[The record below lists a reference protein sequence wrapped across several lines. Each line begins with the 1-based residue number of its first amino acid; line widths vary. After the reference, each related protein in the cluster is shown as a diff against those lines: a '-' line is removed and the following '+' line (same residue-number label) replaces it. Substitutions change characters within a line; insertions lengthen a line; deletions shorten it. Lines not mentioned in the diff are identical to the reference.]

1 MKRVLSIFFVICLL
15 LCACTKAP
23 AEQTT
28 EQAQV
33 TTVNVTTEQTTEAA
47 TSEPTQ
53 ETTVPDT
60 TGDTTP
66 IDLKYQNPL
75 TGEPL
80 AELYTARPFA
90 VMINNSSYAQPMCS
104 LNSADIVFEI
114 LAEGGITRC
123 MAVFGD
129 VAGLDHIGAI
139 RSARPYYVRLAYS
152 LDAIFV
158 HHGGSNAG
166 IAEARALGLDR
177 LDFLGNAGEVYYRDQ
192 DRLNSGYVLEHTS
205 FADGD
210 DMLERVE
217 ELEFETARENGI
229 DYGFMFADAGS
240 TADGESVTDFKVVFG
255 GCNKTTG
262 FAYDESTGKYA
273 ASQYGDDIV
282 DGNTDEIVSYRNVLM
297 ITAETHTNDDS
308 TLVIDLLGEGD
319 GYFACDGK
327 IVPINWSRSAE
338 GEPFVFTHEDGTP
351 ITFGVGNTYIAV
363 TPLNG
368 VLEY

>member
-47 TSEPTQ
+47 TSEPTR

-129 VAGLDHIGAI
+129 VAGHSWLHCSSDGRHLPQATR
-139 RSARPYYVRLAYS
+139 RSRGHRVLLVRS
-152 LDAIFV
+152 
-158 HHGGSNAG
+158 SN
-166 IAEARALGLDR
+166 D
-177 LDFLGNAGEVYYRDQ
+177 V
-192 DRLNSGYVLEHTS
+192 
-205 FADGD
+205 
-210 DMLERVE
+210 
-217 ELEFETARENGI
+217 
-229 DYGFMFADAGS
+229 
-240 TADGESVTDFKVVFG
+240 K
-255 GCNKTTG
+255 
-262 FAYDESTGKYA
+262 
-273 ASQYGDDIV
+273 
-282 DGNTDEIVSYRNVLM
+282 
-297 ITAETHTNDDS
+297 DS
-308 TLVIDLLGEGD
+308 
-319 GYFACDGK
+319 A
-327 IVPINWSRSAE
+327 
-338 GEPFVFTHEDGTP
+338 
-351 ITFGVGNTYIAV
+351 
-363 TPLNG
+363 
-368 VLEY
+368 